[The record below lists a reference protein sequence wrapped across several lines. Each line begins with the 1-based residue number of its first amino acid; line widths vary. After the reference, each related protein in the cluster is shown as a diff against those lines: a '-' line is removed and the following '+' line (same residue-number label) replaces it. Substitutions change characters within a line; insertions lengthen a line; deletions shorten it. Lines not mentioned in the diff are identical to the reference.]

1 MCTKRD
7 RRRLH
12 EQQLGGLCSC
22 ASVRVEN
29 CPVLTSWG
37 GMSGHAVSAL
47 CIFKEVTLTVPETY
61 TSPRTPISTRVRPF
75 VILCL
80 SFSVSV
86 TVSDS
91 VSISVFVSLSLSVSV
106 SLSVSLS
113 LSLCV
118 CLSPPPSL
126 SATGRQGLS
135 PKAQHQE
142 TSREMESTTVSSTA
156 CAD

>member
-1 MCTKRD
+1 M
-7 RRRLH
+7 
-12 EQQLGGLCSC
+12 
-22 ASVRVEN
+22 
-29 CPVLTSWG
+29 LTSWG

-118 CLSPPPSL
+118 CLSPPPLSL
-126 SATGRQGLS
+126 SLL
-135 PKAQHQE
+135 QE
-142 TSREMESTTVSSTA
+142 DKDCLQKLNTRRPAEKWKVPQFRLQRVQTEEKTLMDLIRFSLG
-156 CAD
+156 